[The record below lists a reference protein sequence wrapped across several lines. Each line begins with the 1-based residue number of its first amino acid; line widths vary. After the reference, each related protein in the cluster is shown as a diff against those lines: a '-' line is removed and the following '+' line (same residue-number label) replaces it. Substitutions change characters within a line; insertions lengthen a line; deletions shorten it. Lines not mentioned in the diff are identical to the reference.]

1 MNTLN
6 LNYTPQG
13 QVLMD
18 HPSQDS
24 QAQVIQKLEDDLKQ
38 REYEIQLLTETTLA
52 IGSQFELEKM
62 FDIIAKRARVLIN
75 AETLLVPILN
85 KEFTE
90 YTYRAGDGANID
102 EIVGETLP
110 LNFGVCGW
118 VWQHRKAW
126 WRGVLKELSDE
137 ERNLWE
143 NEAGTLILVPLL
155 GRQSFLGGLAGM
167 NKIGGG
173 EFTENDLHILELFA
187 GQVAIAIENAMAM
200 EKLEEAKRVSE
211 AYQSELKS
219 LNKRLVSVNHEL
231 EHLTLYD
238 QLTGLPNRLLFR
250 DRLQQEIN
258 LASQQNLYIT
268 IMIIDIDR
276 FQEVN
281 EALGHEEGDILLKE
295 VSQRFYRSLG
305 SKDTLA
311 RLGGDE
317 FAVLMMNNN
326 NDMALEQAR
335 VILDILEEPVK
346 LSKGSVSVTAKVGI
360 TQYPEHG
367 EDVQTLLKHMDAAI
381 IAAKRNNESIHVYE
395 VDTDDTSGRLAL
407 VQSIKQAF
415 ERSEFKLFYQPKI
428 ELVSGTFIGVEAL
441 ARWPDKNSGHVP
453 TEMFIS
459 VMEQTGLIN
468 EFSYWVLDMAMA
480 QRVAWLKEGYDLK
493 VSVNIPVTMV
503 LEAGFVSKIHNLIKQ
518 HNSVGGIILEITENI
533 FFSDYDRLSRL
544 MNDLQDLGLSFSIDD
559 FGTGHSSLS
568 RLRQLPVSE
577 LKIDKSF
584 IIDMLGN
591 KDDEVIVRS
600 TIELAQSLGIRIC
613 AEGVETAEVMQ
624 QLYHW
629 RCDIIQGYY
638 ISKAVPAVEIK
649 RFIEKSHWMVDAA
662 AINSNSHSLT
672 N

>member
-1 MNTLN
+1 MDQSNNT
-6 LNYTPQG
+6 
-13 QVLMD
+13 
-18 HPSQDS
+18 HQDKL
-24 QAQVIQKLEDDLKQ
+24 IKKLEDELKQ
-38 REYEIQLLTETTLA
+38 REYEIQLLTETTQA
-52 IGSQFELEKM
+52 IGSQLELEKV
-62 FDIIAKRARVLIN
+62 FEIIAQRARELIN
-75 AETLLVPILN
+75 AETLLIPILN

-90 YTYRAGDGANID
+90 YTYRAGDGANVD

-118 VWQHRKAW
+118 VWNNRRPW
-126 WRGVLKELSDE
+126 WRGMLSELSEE

-143 NEAGTLILVPLL
+143 NEAGTLILVPLM

-187 GQVAIAIENAMAM
+187 GQVAIAIENAMVM
-200 EKLEEAKRVSE
+200 ENIEEAKRVSE
-211 AYQSELKS
+211 DYQNQLKS
-219 LNKRLVSVNHEL
+219 LNQRLASVNNEL

-258 LASQQNLYIT
+258 VASEQDLFIT
-268 IMIIDIDR
+268 IMIINIDR

-281 EALGHEEGDILLKE
+281 DALGHEEGDKLLKE
-295 VSQRFYRSLG
+295 VSQRFIRSLG
-305 SKDTLA
+305 SKNTLA

-317 FAVLMMNNN
+317 FAVLMINRS
-326 NDMALEQAR
+326 NDMANEQAK
-335 VILDILEEPVK
+335 VLLNILEEPVK
-346 LSKGSVSVTAKVGI
+346 LSKESVSVTAKVGI
-360 TQYPEHG
+360 AKYPDHG
-367 EDVQTLLKHMDAAI
+367 KDVQALLKHTDAAI
-381 IAAKRNNESIHVYE
+381 IAAKRKNETIHIYE
-395 VDTDDTSGRLAL
+395 EEEDDASGRLAL
-407 VQSIKQAF
+407 SQSIKYAF
-415 ERSEFKLFYQPKI
+415 EHDEFKLFYQPKI
-428 ELVSGTFIGVEAL
+428 ELVSGTLIGVEAL
-441 ARWPDKNSGHVP
+441 ARWPDKNNGYVP

-468 EFSYWVLDMAMA
+468 EFSYWALDTAMA
-480 QRVAWLKEGYDLK
+480 QRVAWLNEGYDLK

-503 LEAGFVSKIHNLIKQ
+503 LEEGFLSKIHSLIQQ

-544 MNDLQDLGLSFSIDD
+544 MNDLEDLGLSFSIDD

-591 KDDEVIVRS
+591 KDDEVIVKS
-600 TIELAQSLGIRIC
+600 TIELAHSLGIRIC

-624 QLYHW
+624 QLNNW
-629 RCDIIQGYY
+629 RCDIIQGYF
-638 ISKAVPAVEIK
+638 ISKAMPALEIK
-649 RFIEKSHWMVDAA
+649 RFIEKSRWIVEASRDDSSSQ
-662 AINSNSHSLT
+662 NSKK
-672 N
+672 